1 MNPLDQIFEITQLSV
16 INSASSI
23 FTKDD
28 VHKLITQLQS
38 NINKHAIDESKLPKQ
53 PISTPNILASDFANF
68 TSKVREKLSYYLESS
83 DIVDYDSANFEF
95 EYDNRIVLSHVNVD
109 LDSWTEEFDEYML
122 DNFTEVFGD
131 DSIIAEQ

>member
-1 MNPLDQIFEITQLSV
+1 MKTIEQIFQGVETNVKMSISSV
-16 INSASSI
+16 

-28 VHKLITQLQS
+28 VLNIMS
-38 NINKHAIDESKLPKQ
+38 NVFAAIKEAEQPQQ

-122 DNFTEVFGD
+122 DNFTEIFGD
-131 DSIIAEQ
+131 DSIIADK

>member
-1 MNPLDQIFEITQLSV
+1 MNEIEQIFQGVETNVKMSISSV
-16 INSASSI
+16 

-28 VHKLITQLQS
+28 VLNIMSNVFAAIKETELPQQPMPKLS
-38 NINKHAIDESKLPKQ
+38 
-53 PISTPNILASDFANF
+53 ILESDFANF

-83 DIVDYDSANFEF
+83 DIVDYDSANFEI
-95 EYDNRIVLSHVNVD
+95 EYNNQLVLNHVDVD
-109 LDSWTEEFDEYML
+109 LDSWMQEFDEYML

>member
-1 MNPLDQIFEITQLSV
+1 MDEIFDLYKQEIAFSRSSV
-16 INSASSI
+16 
-23 FTKDD
+23 FTKED
-28 VHKLITQLQS
+28 VLKVFTEFYS
-38 NINKHAIDESKLPKQ
+38 NISKVKAKQPQQ

-95 EYDNRIVLSHVNVD
+95 EYDNRIVLSHVHVD

-122 DNFTEVFGD
+122 DNFTEIFGD

>member
-1 MNPLDQIFEITQLSV
+1 MNKIEQIFQGVETNVKMSISSV
-16 INSASSI
+16 

-28 VHKLITQLQS
+28 VLNIMS
-38 NINKHAIDESKLPKQ
+38 NVFAAIKESEQPQQ

-83 DIVDYDSANFEF
+83 DIVDYDSAEF
-95 EYDNRIVLSHVNVD
+95 EVEYNNHLTLSHVQVD
-109 LDSWTEEFDEYML
+109 LDSWTEEFDTYML
-122 DNFTEVFGD
+122 DNFTEIFGD

>member
-1 MNPLDQIFEITQLSV
+1 MNKIEQIFQGVETNVKMSISSV
-16 INSASSI
+16 

-28 VHKLITQLQS
+28 VLNIMS
-38 NINKHAIDESKLPKQ
+38 NVFAAIKEAEQPQQ

-95 EYDNRIVLSHVNVD
+95 EYDNRIVLSHVHVD

>member
-1 MNPLDQIFEITQLSV
+1 MKTIEQIFQGVETNVKMSISSV
-16 INSASSI
+16 

-28 VHKLITQLQS
+28 VLNIMS
-38 NINKHAIDESKLPKQ
+38 NVFAAIKEAEQPQQ

-122 DNFTEVFGD
+122 DNFTEIFGD

>member
-1 MNPLDQIFEITQLSV
+1 MKTIEQIFQGVETNVKMSISSV
-16 INSASSI
+16 

-28 VHKLITQLQS
+28 VLNIMSNVFAAIKEAEQPQQS
-38 NINKHAIDESKLPKQ
+38 
-53 PISTPNILASDFANF
+53 ISTPNILASDFANF

-122 DNFTEVFGD
+122 DNFTEIFGD
-131 DSIIAEQ
+131 DSIIADK

>member
-1 MNPLDQIFEITQLSV
+1 MNKIEQIFQGVETNVKMSISSV
-16 INSASSI
+16 

-28 VHKLITQLQS
+28 VLNIMS
-38 NINKHAIDESKLPKQ
+38 NVFAAIKEADQPQQ

-122 DNFTEVFGD
+122 DNFTEIFGD
-131 DSIIAEQ
+131 DSIIADK

>member
-1 MNPLDQIFEITQLSV
+1 MNKIEQIFQGVETNVKMSISSV
-16 INSASSI
+16 

-28 VHKLITQLQS
+28 VLNIMS
-38 NINKHAIDESKLPKQ
+38 NVFAAIKEADQPQQ

-95 EYDNRIVLSHVNVD
+95 EYDNRIVLSHVHVD

-122 DNFTEVFGD
+122 DNFTEIFGD
-131 DSIIAEQ
+131 DSIIADK

>member
-1 MNPLDQIFEITQLSV
+1 MNKIEQIFQGVETNVKMSISSV
-16 INSASSI
+16 

-28 VHKLITQLQS
+28 VLNIMS
-38 NINKHAIDESKLPKQ
+38 NVFAAIKEADQPQQ

-95 EYDNRIVLSHVNVD
+95 EYDNRIVLSHVHVD
-109 LDSWTEEFDEYML
+109 LDSWTEDFDEYML
-122 DNFTEVFGD
+122 DTFAEVFGD
-131 DSIIAEQ
+131 DSIIAQQ

>member
-38 NINKHAIDESKLPKQ
+38 NINKHAIDESKLPQQ
-53 PISTPNILASDFANF
+53 PMPRLSILESDFANF

-83 DIVDYDSANFEF
+83 DIVDYDSAEFEF
-95 EYDNRIVLSHVNVD
+95 EYNNQVVLRHINVD

>member
-1 MNPLDQIFEITQLSV
+1 MNKIEQIFQGVETNVKMSISSV
-16 INSASSI
+16 

-28 VHKLITQLQS
+28 VLNIMS
-38 NINKHAIDESKLPKQ
+38 NVFAAIKEADQPQQ

-95 EYDNRIVLSHVNVD
+95 EYDNRIVLSHVHVD
-109 LDSWTEEFDEYML
+109 LDSWTEDFDEYML
-122 DNFTEVFGD
+122 DNFTEIFGD
-131 DSIIAEQ
+131 DSIIADK

>member
-1 MNPLDQIFEITQLSV
+1 MDQIFETTIAYV
-16 INSASSI
+16 NSSPSSI

-28 VHKLITQLQS
+28 VVLMLLKLS
-38 NINKHAIDESKLPKQ
+38 NSLSEYKSEQPQQ

-83 DIVDYDSANFEF
+83 DLVDYDSANFEI
-95 EYDNRIVLSHVNVD
+95 EYNNQLVLNHVHVD

-122 DNFTEVFGD
+122 DNFTEIFGE
-131 DSIIAEQ
+131 DSIIADK

>member
-1 MNPLDQIFEITQLSV
+1 MNKIEQIFQGVETNVKMSISSV
-16 INSASSI
+16 

-28 VHKLITQLQS
+28 VLNIMS
-38 NINKHAIDESKLPKQ
+38 NVFAAIKEVEQPQQ

-95 EYDNRIVLSHVNVD
+95 EYDNRIVLSHVGVD

-122 DNFTEVFGD
+122 DNFTEIFGE
-131 DSIIAEQ
+131 DSIIAED

>member
-38 NINKHAIDESKLPKQ
+38 NINKHAIDESKLPQQ
-53 PISTPNILASDFANF
+53 PMPRLSILESDFANF

-83 DIVDYDSANFEF
+83 DIVDYDSAQFEI
-95 EYDNRIVLSHVNVD
+95 EYNNQLVLNHVQVD
-109 LDSWTEEFDEYML
+109 LDSWTQEFDEYML

>member
-1 MNPLDQIFEITQLSV
+1 MKTIEQIFQGVETNVKMSISSV
-16 INSASSI
+16 

-28 VHKLITQLQS
+28 VLNIMS
-38 NINKHAIDESKLPKQ
+38 NVFAAIKEAEQPQQ

-83 DIVDYDSANFEF
+83 DIVDYDSANFEY

-122 DNFTEVFGD
+122 DNFTEIFGD
-131 DSIIAEQ
+131 DSIIADK

>member
-1 MNPLDQIFEITQLSV
+1 MDQLFETTIAYV
-16 INSASSI
+16 NSSPSSI

-28 VHKLITQLQS
+28 VVLMLLKLS
-38 NINKHAIDESKLPKQ
+38 NSLAEYKSEQPQQ

-95 EYDNRIVLSHVNVD
+95 EYNNQVVLTHVNVD
-109 LDSWTEEFDEYML
+109 LDSWTQEFDEYML
-122 DNFTEVFGD
+122 DNFTEIFGD
-131 DSIIAEQ
+131 DSIISE

>member
-1 MNPLDQIFEITQLSV
+1 MDEIFDLYKHEIAFSRSSV
-16 INSASSI
+16 
-23 FTKDD
+23 FTKED
-28 VHKLITQLQS
+28 VLKVFTEFYS
-38 NINKHAIDESKLPKQ
+38 NISKVKAKQPQQ

-95 EYDNRIVLSHVNVD
+95 EYDNRIVLSHVHVD

-122 DNFTEVFGD
+122 DNFTEIFGD

>member
-1 MNPLDQIFEITQLSV
+1 MKTIEQIFQGVETNVKMSISSV
-16 INSASSI
+16 

-28 VHKLITQLQS
+28 VLNIMS
-38 NINKHAIDESKLPKQ
+38 NVFVAIKESERPQQ
-53 PISTPNILASDFANF
+53 PMPRLSILESDFANF

-83 DIVDYDSANFEF
+83 DIVDYDSAEF
-95 EYDNRIVLSHVNVD
+95 EIEYNNHLTLSHVQVD
-109 LDSWTEEFDEYML
+109 LDSWTQEFDEYML

>member
-1 MNPLDQIFEITQLSV
+1 MDQIFETTIAYV
-16 INSASSI
+16 NSSPSSI

-28 VHKLITQLQS
+28 VVVMLLKLS
-38 NINKHAIDESKLPKQ
+38 NSLSEYKSEQ
-53 PISTPNILASDFANF
+53 PQQPVSTPNILASDFANF

-95 EYDNRIVLSHVNVD
+95 EYDNRIVLSHVHVD
-109 LDSWTEEFDEYML
+109 LDSWTEEFDDYML
-122 DNFTEVFGD
+122 DNFTEIFGD